1 MFLLQCS
8 ALACKFVFYEWQ
20 DKDLIIRLKV
30 QPKASKDEFC
40 EVLGNCLKVR
50 ITAPPVDGKANQ
62 HLIKFL
68 SKQFK
73 VSKSQ
78 VVQLSG
84 ETNREKRFKI
94 SNPKQMPETLTSQ
107 LKAEAI
113 YRK

>member
-1 MFLLQCS
+1 
-8 ALACKFVFYEWQ
+8 VFYEW
-20 DKDLIIRLKV
+20 KDGDLLLRIKA

-68 SKQFK
+68 AKQFK

-78 VVQLSG
+78 VKLISG

-94 SNPKQMPETLTSQ
+94 SEPVLIPDGLNIF
-107 LKAEAI
+107 KA
-113 YRK
+113 KDLP